1 MERKF
6 SVRNFENFGTS
17 HKFVPFSGYYG
28 QCCCIRHW
36 KFSKT
41 ESGIF
46 HGMESALV
54 IGQIRI
60 QVREVLL
67 YFSSFREAANT
78 SREAASFSFSLLRD
92 SCSPLRF
99 SLAAVSC
106 GEESRKTSGTR
117 VTNSIFQCC
126 LLCFLIRC
134 NQADDFEP
142 AKILMNMCFTF
153 FLEVNKG
160 LFCFRHLLSQ

>member
-6 SVRNFENFGTS
+6 PVRNFEIFGTPY
-17 HKFVPFSGYYG
+17 KFVPFSGYYG
-28 QCCCIRHW
+28 QCCCIHHR
-36 KFSKT
+36 KFSEI

-60 QVREVLL
+60 QVREVFLL
-67 YFSSFREAANT
+67 ISSFREAANT

-92 SCSPLRF
+92 SCSPLRG
-99 SLAAVSC
+99 SLTAASC

-134 NQADDFEP
+134 NEADDFEP